1 MFYKSNNFDTN
12 ILEVEEKYSPWQLIM
27 LLLCAVGIG
36 AITGTLIIY
45 LLSFVT
51 KIDARNLI
59 DVLQNTNFDNRN
71 FVRLILF
78 INHFLMFCLPV
89 VILSWI
95 IFRASW
101 AKYLGLTQRPQA
113 KWLVMGAL
121 LLLVS
126 MPFIQYVYALNQQLS
141 LPSFMKNAE
150 DSMDNALKGLL
161 VYDNSIELIFNIL
174 VIALVPALGE
184 EMIFRGWI
192 QRQLMRI
199 INRPHA
205 AIWASAAIFSAI
217 HFQFLGFLPRLLL
230 GVLLGYL
237 YFWTGSLWVSIF
249 AHFLNNGLQV
259 IAQYFFRVEFEKM
272 DENQAQ
278 IPMYM
283 AFLSLGLCFII
294 CKYFLDNVTSNNKIF
309 NQKEPII

>member
-1 MFYKSNNFDTN
+1 
-12 ILEVEEKYSPWQLIM
+12 
-27 LLLCAVGIG
+27 
-36 AITGTLIIY
+36 
-45 LLSFVT
+45 
-51 KIDARNLI
+51 
-59 DVLQNTNFDNRN
+59 
-71 FVRLILF
+71 
-78 INHFLMFCLPV
+78 
-89 VILSWI
+89 
-95 IFRASW
+95 
-101 AKYLGLTQRPQA
+101 
-113 KWLVMGAL
+113 
-121 LLLVS
+121 
-126 MPFIQYVYALNQQLS
+126 
-141 LPSFMKNAE
+141 
-150 DSMDNALKGLL
+150 MDNALKGLL

-199 INRPHA
+199 INRPHV

-309 NQKEPII
+309 NQKEPMI